1 MRPRADRLAEEDDP
15 IPAALM
21 IEDRVKARLL
31 GVDVRDDQALDI
43 RGCSQLMIK
52 DTLGFPR
59 VSLQRNAFGCICS

>member
-1 MRPRADRLAEEDDP
+1 
-15 IPAALM
+15 M